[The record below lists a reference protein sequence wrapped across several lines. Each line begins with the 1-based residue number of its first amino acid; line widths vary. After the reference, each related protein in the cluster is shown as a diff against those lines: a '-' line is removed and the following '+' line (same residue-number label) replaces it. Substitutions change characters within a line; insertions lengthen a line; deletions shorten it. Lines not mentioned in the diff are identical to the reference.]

1 MNIGE
6 AFHNLRNQEKEDF
19 IRVANRLLSTTFIT
33 RKNEQNKKDYYFL
46 ERHYELMR
54 EYFSLSGWELIHDRP
69 LGVFQLVNTYGFNRE
84 KLKMEE
90 SIILLIIR
98 LCYEEKKRTELS
110 LAENVLLTTRDIQ
123 ERYLALKIREK
134 PLDRKVIRETINM
147 LKRYNILQ
155 NLDSDPADP
164 DCRLEIFPSLL
175 LAVRVE
181 DIKEL
186 YDKLAAYG
194 SGESGIPS
202 GGEEPA

>member
-175 LAVRVE
+175 LAVRVD

-194 SGESGIPS
+194 SGESGS
-202 GGEEPA
+202 LSEEEPA

>member
-1 MNIGE
+1 MNLSE
-6 AFHNLRNQEKEDF
+6 TFQNLRNQEKEDF
-19 IRVANRLLSTTFIT
+19 VRVANRLLSTTYLT

-54 EYFSLSGWELIHDRP
+54 EYFALSAWELIHDRS

-90 SIILLIIR
+90 SIILLLIR

-147 LKRYNILQ
+147 LKRHHILQ

-175 LAVRVE
+175 LAVRVDE
-181 DIKEL
+181 IKEL

-194 SGESGIPS
+194 NGESDSLPE
-202 GGEEPA
+202 EEPL

>member
-155 NLDSDPADP
+155 NLDGDPADP

-175 LAVRVE
+175 LAVRVD

-186 YDKLAAYG
+186 HDKLAAYG
-194 SGESGIPS
+194 SGESGS
-202 GGEEPA
+202 LSEEEPA

>member
-155 NLDSDPADP
+155 NLDGDPADP

-175 LAVRVE
+175 LAVRVD

-194 SGESGIPS
+194 SGESGS
-202 GGEEPA
+202 LSEEEPA